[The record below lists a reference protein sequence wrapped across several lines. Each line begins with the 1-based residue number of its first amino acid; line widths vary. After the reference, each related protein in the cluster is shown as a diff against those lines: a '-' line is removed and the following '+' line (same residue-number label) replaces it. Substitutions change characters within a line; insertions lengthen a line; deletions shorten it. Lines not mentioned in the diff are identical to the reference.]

1 MAWNDDREPT
11 TTPPRPED
19 ADDVVGAAEQA
30 VYDATCTCD
39 DTYGDNPWCPA
50 CFPHMACPRCCKL
63 RERHPEATDRQVVHI
78 HEMWHTG
85 RPFVPAGNRR
95 FA

>member
-11 TTPPRPED
+11 TMPPRAESV
-19 ADDVVGAAEQA
+19 DDVVGAAEQA
-30 VYDATCTCD
+30 VFDAACTCD

-50 CFPHMACPRCCKL
+50 CYSPDPVLPCCRTKYHLPGCKDAPR
-63 RERHPEATDRQVVHI
+63 
-78 HEMWHTG
+78 
-85 RPFVPAGNRR
+85 NRR